1 VFVIKCVCLQF
12 PPDSIRH
19 KKELLFFLAF
29 LLLVFVLFFHQ
40 GEREKISPVLSINL
54 TIQRNAMRTIYPEG
68 NMSKQLVLVLSHQF
82 TLFFLFISCIL
93 TKCFSHT
100 IYFFVGGFFNFSLYI
115 YVSSAAASIEERTK
129 SISINCCSHILD
141 CVNCEFSQVKL
152 VD

>member
-1 VFVIKCVCLQF
+1 MCLSTVPTRFDTSQKRTVVFSCFSFVGFCF
-12 PPDSIRH
+12 
-19 KKELLFFLAF
+19 
-29 LLLVFVLFFHQ
+29 VFSP
-40 GEREKISPVLSINL
+40 GREREDFSGSFNKSDNTKKCYANNLSRRKHVQTAWCWCYL
-54 TIQRNAMRTIYPEG
+54 TNSRY
-68 NMSKQLVLVLSHQF
+68 
-82 TLFFLFISCIL
+82 FFLFISCIL

>member
-1 VFVIKCVCLQF
+1 MCLSTVPTRFDTSQKRTVVFSCFSFVGFCF
-12 PPDSIRH
+12 
-19 KKELLFFLAF
+19 
-29 LLLVFVLFFHQ
+29 VFSP
-40 GEREKISPVLSINL
+40 GREREKISPVLSINL